1 MINFTRGNILEVS
14 TLLHNGLKK
23 GKIVSANDP
32 NTTAKIILNNN
43 SAIFHLRTMN
53 TSNNRCYA
61 KYHSYVYRQTNYVP
75 HIDII
80 PRENCRLIQGN

>member
-14 TLLHNGLKK
+14 TLRHNGLKK

-43 SAIFHLRTMN
+43 SAIFHLR
-53 TSNNRCYA
+53 
-61 KYHSYVYRQTNYVP
+61 
-75 HIDII
+75 
-80 PRENCRLIQGN
+80 